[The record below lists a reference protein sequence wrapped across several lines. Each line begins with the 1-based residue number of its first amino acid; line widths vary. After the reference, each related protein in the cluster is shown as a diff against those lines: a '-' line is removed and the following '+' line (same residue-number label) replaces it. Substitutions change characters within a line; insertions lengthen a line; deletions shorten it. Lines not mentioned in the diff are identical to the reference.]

1 MGLDKKA
8 MFEKLLEQIKWQD
21 DREVFSDALIEKVE
35 VHTKSKRWDFY
46 LETNDILPFQTFAK
60 LNQLV
65 ETSFRPICKTRLH
78 FTTRNPVI
86 NDEKLVSYWAYAVE
100 TSGKAN
106 GFTQNLLQNSPELDH
121 GEVKLLAENTV
132 LRDFLKR
139 NVLERIEASYQDAS
153 FPRFTI

>member
-46 LETNDILPFQTFAK
+46 LETNDIVPFQTFAK

-86 NDEKLVSYWAYAVE
+86 NDENWFRI
-100 TSGKAN
+100 GHM
-106 GFTQNLLQNSPELDH
+106 P
-121 GEVKLLAENTV
+121 
-132 LRDFLKR
+132 LKR
-139 NVLERIEASYQDAS
+139 AEKQTGLPKISCKILRNLITERSNCWLKIRSCAI
-153 FPRFTI
+153 F

>member
-65 ETSFRPICKTRLH
+65 ELKRA
-78 FTTRNPVI
+78 
-86 NDEKLVSYWAYAVE
+86 EK
-100 TSGKAN
+100 
-106 GFTQNLLQNSPELDH
+106 Q
-121 GEVKLLAENTV
+121 TV
-132 LRDFLKR
+132 LPKISCKILRNLIMERSNFWLKIR
-139 NVLERIEASYQDAS
+139 SCAI
-153 FPRFTI
+153 F

>member
-65 ETSFRPICKTRLH
+65 ETSFRPIGH
-78 FTTRNPVI
+78 MP
-86 NDEKLVSYWAYAVE
+86 
-100 TSGKAN
+100 
-106 GFTQNLLQNSPELDH
+106 
-121 GEVKLLAENTV
+121 
-132 LRDFLKR
+132 LKR
-139 NVLERIEASYQDAS
+139 AEKQTGLPKISCKILRNLITERSNCWLKIRSCAI
-153 FPRFTI
+153 F

>member
-8 MFEKLLEQIKWQD
+8 MFEKLIEQIKWQD
-21 DREVFSDALIEKVE
+21 EREVFSDALIEKVE

-46 LETNDILPFQTFAK
+46 LQTNDILPFQTFAK

-106 GFTQNLLQNSPELDH
+106 AFTQNLLQNSP
-121 GEVKLLAENTV
+121 
-132 LRDFLKR
+132 
-139 NVLERIEASYQDAS
+139 
-153 FPRFTI
+153 